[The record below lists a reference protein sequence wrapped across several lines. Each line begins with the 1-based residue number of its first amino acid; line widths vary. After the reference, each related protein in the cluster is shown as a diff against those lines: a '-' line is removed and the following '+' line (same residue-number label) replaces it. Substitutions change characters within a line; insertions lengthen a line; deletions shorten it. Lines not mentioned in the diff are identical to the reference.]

1 MPLAGVLL
9 IHTGIPN
16 HLHYD
21 VSSMKDTS
29 DQGASKLSILEAYQS
44 NLSGLKRFLSR
55 MLSNPHDVED
65 VVQET
70 FIRAHLAE
78 RNSQIKQPKSYLF
91 KIARNVALNQFRQ
104 DMRKPTDFIEDYHPS
119 SVSLHEGT
127 LEDEVLAQEKFE
139 ILCGAIATLPPQC
152 RKVYLMR
159 RVYGMSYKDIASAL
173 HLSVKTIEK
182 HLRKGYARCDDYMDE
197 RLGTECQGARSAQQ
211 RKGGR

>member
-1 MPLAGVLL
+1 
-9 IHTGIPN
+9 
-16 HLHYD
+16 
-21 VSSMKDTS
+21 MKKNAK
-29 DQGASKLSILEAYQS
+29 QGASKLGILEAYQS
-44 NLSGLKRFLSR
+44 HLSGLKSFLSR

-78 RNSQIKQPKSYLF
+78 RHSQIEQPKSYLF

-104 DMRKPTDFIEDYHPS
+104 DMRRPTDFIEDYNPA
-119 SVSLHEGT
+119 SVLLNDDT

-139 ILCGAIATLPPQC
+139 ILCGAVASLPPKC

-173 HLSVKTIEK
+173 DLSVKTVEK
-182 HLRKGYARCDDYMDE
+182 HLRKGYARCDDYMDK
-197 RLGTECQGARSAQQ
+197 RLGPVGETDSVRSVLL
-211 RKGGR
+211 GRSG

>member
-1 MPLAGVLL
+1 
-9 IHTGIPN
+9 
-16 HLHYD
+16 
-21 VSSMKDTS
+21 MKDTDEQS
-29 DQGASKLSILEAYQS
+29 ASTPSILQAYQS
-44 NLSGLKRFLSR
+44 HLFGLKRFLSR

-104 DMRKPTDFIEDYHPS
+104 DMRKPTDFIEDYQPS
-119 SVSLHEGT
+119 AGLLNDNT
-127 LEDEVLAQEKFE
+127 LEEELLAQEKFE
-139 ILCGAIATLPPQC
+139 ILCGAVATLPPKC

-173 HLSVKTIEK
+173 DLSVKTVEK

-197 RLGTECQGARSAQQ
+197 RLGADSNESRFVQQGKRS
-211 RKGGR
+211 G